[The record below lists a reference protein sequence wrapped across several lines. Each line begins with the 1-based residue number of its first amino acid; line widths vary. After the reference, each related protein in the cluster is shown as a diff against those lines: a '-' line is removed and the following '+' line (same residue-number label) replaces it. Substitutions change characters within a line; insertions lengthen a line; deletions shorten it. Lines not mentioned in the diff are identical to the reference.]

1 MWNSHVSLES
11 KRTPRNLKVVS
22 EGTGVAERK
31 KVGVV
36 TIISLEKA
44 RAPHL
49 PTEKKKAPLGR
60 PGCYFV

>member
-1 MWNSHVSLES
+1 M
-11 KRTPRNLKVVS
+11 VS

-49 PTEKKKAPLGR
+49 PTEKKGAIGPPRLLFRLGTVEVR
-60 PGCYFV
+60 IELIAHCEKRGK